1 MMQHSKET
9 VQQKAQLEAEIRKL
23 EKRDKQVSFAISSG
37 IVVLLLF
44 FSMFWMAFQG
54 SVPPIEE
61 PQWKTVG
68 RIDFGFDNK
77 GRKAV
82 NNFEKPSPT
91 PADRPKTKPKP
102 EKTETQPKEVVSN
115 PPPKTNTSNT
125 TSDNKVQESTQ
136 ETPAK
141 PDNNTKPTP
150 KTDNKSNENSN
161 NPNKSDTREETSDS
175 PKNGGSDHGD
185 SNQLGN
191 RGNPKSPVLDDNGMF
206 QFGDGIGGE
215 GGRSP
220 LDLPLPK
227 YNIQK
232 EGRIT
237 YTFVIAPS
245 GEVVFVKPHSTPHM
259 DLADIG
265 KDAIKKWRFTEVDP
279 SQGNLKTT
287 VTITFRLK

>member
-1 MMQHSKET
+1 MMNNNKDKGLQNK
-9 VQQKAQLEAEIRKL
+9 QMEAEIRKL
-23 EKRDKQVSFAISSG
+23 ERRDQQVSFAISGG

-54 SVPPIEE
+54 TIPPIDE

-68 RIDFGFDNK
+68 RIDFGLDNK
-77 GRKAV
+77 GRKDV

-91 PADRPKTKPKP
+91 PADRPKTQPK
-102 EKTETQPKEVVSN
+102 KKITETQPKESVSN
-115 PPPKTNTSNT
+115 PPPKNNTSKTESQNT
-125 TSDNKVQESTQ
+125 VQESTT
-136 ETPAK
+136 ETPPK
-141 PDNNTKPTP
+141 PENNTQPTP
-150 KTDNKSNENSN
+150 KTENTSNENSN
-161 NPNKSDTREETSDS
+161 NPNKSDNSQETSNAAN
-175 PKNGGSDHGD
+175 NGGSDHGD
-185 SNQLGN
+185 TDQLGN

-265 KDAIKKWRFTEVDP
+265 KKAIQKWRFTEVDP
-279 SQGNLKTT
+279 GQGNLKTT

>member
-1 MMQHSKET
+1 MMDSRKDIVDQVKLMD
-9 VQQKAQLEAEIRKL
+9 QEIRKL
-23 EKRDKQVSFAISSG
+23 EKRDKQISFAISSG

-54 SVPPIEE
+54 SIPPIEE

-68 RIDFGFDNK
+68 RIDFGIDNK
-77 GRKAV
+77 GQKNI

-91 PADRPKTKPKP
+91 PADRPKTQPK
-102 EKTETQPKEVVSN
+102 KKITETQPKESVSN
-115 PPPKTNTSNT
+115 PPPKTT
-125 TSDNKVQESTQ
+125 TSKTESENTVQESTQ
-136 ETPAK
+136 EPTTK
-141 PDNNTKPTP
+141 PENNTQPTP
-150 KTDNKSNENSN
+150 KTENNSNENSN
-161 NPNKSDTREETSDS
+161 NPTKSDNSQETSNT
-175 PKNGGSDHGD
+175 PKAGGSDHGD
-185 SNQLGN
+185 SNDPGN
-191 RGNPKSPVLDDNGMF
+191 RGNPKSTVLDDKGMF

-227 YNIQK
+227 YNVQK

-245 GEVVFVKPHSTPHM
+245 GEVVFVRPHSTPHM

-265 KDAIKKWRFTEVDP
+265 KKAIQKWRFTEVDP
-279 SQGNLKTT
+279 GQGNLKTT